1 MITSDRNPSIKY
13 VKRLLLSRRFR
24 QNENAYVVEGDRWLD
39 EIIQH
44 GLQPDQLFISGRW
57 HESPVNQ
64 QRLDSLTAPRK
75 VVSDG
80 VMANMSDTETP
91 PGVLAVLPMANL
103 PIPDNPTLL
112 LILDRV
118 ANPGNLGAILRT
130 AAAAG
135 VDAVFLAPGCVDQH
149 NPKVVR
155 GSMGAIL
162 RLPIARRSWPEIEG
176 NLAHLNAWLASADA
190 DTRHV
195 QVDWR
200 QPSALIIGSEAQ
212 GAGLEAHRLAKSI
225 SIPMSQGNE
234 SLNAAVAAG
243 IILFEAVRQRSETT
257 HISADAGSL
266 DQKG

>member
-24 QNENAYVVEGDRWLD
+24 QNQNAYVVEGDRWLD
-39 EIIQH
+39 EIIQY
-44 GLQPDQLFISGRW
+44 GPRPDQLFISGRW
-57 HESPVNQ
+57 HESPINQ
-64 QRLDSLTAPRK
+64 QRLDSLAVPWK
-75 VVSDG
+75 VVSDS
-80 VMANMSDTETP
+80 VMVNMSDTETP
-91 PGVLAVLPMANL
+91 PGVLAVLPMASL
-103 PIPDNPTLL
+103 PIPDDPTLL

-135 VDAVFLAPGCVDQH
+135 VDGVLLAPGCVDQH

-162 RLPIARRSWPEIEG
+162 RLPIARRNWSEIEG
-176 NLAHLNAWLASADA
+176 DLAHLNAWLASAGG

-212 GAGLEAHRLAKSI
+212 GAGLEAQQLAKSI

-257 HISADAGSL
+257 HHLDGGGSL
-266 DQKG
+266 DQNG